1 MKKILTLAV
10 VVIASVCVMAGCS
23 KGDTKASDL
32 SNPGLSESKKDM
44 NLIAEITTNDTYDRL
59 ELLNLGNI
67 YESEWNNRHFK
78 KGVFQFDVN
87 YTWNI
92 FNSQFSILDCSED
105 SISIKTDEGDTVL
118 FYNIVSSGNI
128 ISFDMLRDD
137 DSVAHFKFTT
147 DLNVD
152 FASEMMSLKNN
163 TDTKGPAILAV
174 VQIISKAHPAIAI
187 AVGVATLAYMAYREH
202 CNMVIENGITHCNEY
217 LCSAYRGRCCVSCTG
232 GEAHPNCKHVGDVY
246 GEGSDCNKF

>member
-23 KGDTKASDL
+23 KGDTKGSDL

-105 SISIKTDEGDTVL
+105 SISIKTDEGD
-118 FYNIVSSGNI
+118 
-128 ISFDMLRDD
+128 RKQ
-137 DSVAHFKFTT
+137 HFF
-147 DLNVD
+147 
-152 FASEMMSLKNN
+152 
-163 TDTKGPAILAV
+163 
-174 VQIISKAHPAIAI
+174 
-187 AVGVATLAYMAYREH
+187 
-202 CNMVIENGITHCNEY
+202 
-217 LCSAYRGRCCVSCTG
+217 
-232 GEAHPNCKHVGDVY
+232 
-246 GEGSDCNKF
+246 